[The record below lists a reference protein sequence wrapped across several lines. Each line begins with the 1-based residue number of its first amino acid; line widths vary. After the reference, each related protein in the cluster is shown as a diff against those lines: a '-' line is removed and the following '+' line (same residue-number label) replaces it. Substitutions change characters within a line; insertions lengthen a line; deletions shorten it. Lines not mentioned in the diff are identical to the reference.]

1 MARPVTGNGIAIDLR
16 VRSALPGPGKRS
28 QVWVVRIPE
37 AAAAGS
43 SGPAAAPIVRCRSAC
58 LFWSRHSVPTTES
71 AHGCP
76 RSASITRMRARTP
89 DASTVTLH
97 QLMLP
102 EHANTFGNVHGGEI
116 MKVMDEAGAICAMRH
131 AHHACV
137 TIAIDSMSFHSPV
150 HVGQLL
156 CCRGRVTWTGK
167 TSIEVEVQVHAE
179 DVIKGT
185 VTHTNSGHFVYVALD
200 DERRPTEVPS
210 LLVETEADEQ
220 AFSAAVARRELRLKT
235 RG

>member
-1 MARPVTGNGIAIDLR
+1 M
-16 VRSALPGPGKRS
+16 
-28 QVWVVRIPE
+28 Q
-37 AAAAGS
+37 
-43 SGPAAAPIVRCRSAC
+43 
-58 LFWSRHSVPTTES
+58 
-71 AHGCP
+71 
-76 RSASITRMRARTP
+76 ARTP
-89 DASTVTLH
+89 EDSTVTLH

-116 MKVMDEAGAICAMRH
+116 MKLMDEAGAICAMRH
-131 AHHACV
+131 ARHACV

-156 CCRGRVTWTGK
+156 CCRGRVTWVGK
-167 TSIEVEVQVHAE
+167 TSIEVEVHVNAE

-200 DERRPTEVPS
+200 TEHQPTTVPT
-210 LLVETEADEQ
+210 LLVETDADKQ
-220 AFSAAVARRELRLKT
+220 AFREAVARREQRLKT